1 LKGDPQLQKTL
12 HGGNESVIG
21 LGASGTFVTLIQKA
35 LVLLGYSRFFKK
47 PPDLHF
53 GDQTRKAVE
62 QFQEDYGLVSEGV
75 VGSNTLAKLD
85 SLIAQ
90 REKASASTTAS
101 STQTDD
107 ESLPLRPVS
116 LGTLRRVGSTLTGR
130 VSVSPSVGLSILDNM
145 AATGEQL
152 SFLPEKGA
160 VGQCSWFTIEGDPYV
175 GKLEAKTVS
184 LDVSIE
190 PHKNA
195 LVFKESELVERMKA
209 KASAFDAEAS
219 YRKHKNIPKRASAHQ
234 EAARRY
240 QEAVTGTAR
249 EAGMERGG
257 RDHPQSP
264 LEDGDRR
271 I

>member
-1 LKGDPQLQKTL
+1 MIVWPLFIQEGEMALRQKVTVAAQRQPRTTAWYPRNLQSSLLKGDPQLQKTL

-195 LVFKESELVERMKA
+195 LVFKEADLVERMKA
-209 KASAFDAEAS
+209 KASA
-219 YRKHKNIPKRASAHQ
+219 
-234 EAARRY
+234 
-240 QEAVTGTAR
+240 
-249 EAGMERGG
+249 
-257 RDHPQSP
+257 
-264 LEDGDRR
+264 
-271 I
+271 